1 MTLVS
6 RTHVPDE
13 VYEAGRKHF
22 REKGLLDLTFC
33 VGGNQFLEPL
43 GRFATGRPGLVSA
56 EDVVCGGLVRT
67 ALSGCQKERG
77 GGASVS

>member
-13 VYEAGRKHF
+13 VYEAERKHF
-22 REKGLLDLTFC
+22 REKGLLDLTVC
-33 VGGNQFLEPL
+33 GGGNQFLEPL

-56 EDVVCGGLVRT
+56 EDVVCGGLVRH
-67 ALSGCQKERG
+67 EEPH
-77 GGASVS
+77 